1 VTRLELD
8 IGDVVLR
15 GLPSSYGV
23 TFGGLLEER
32 LGALARG
39 EAPDPVRQD
48 LDGEHALADEVAHR
62 VWAEVRRS
70 AGGAWGERP

>member
-1 VTRLELD
+1 MTRLELD

-15 GLPSSYGV
+15 GLPASYGA

-39 EAPDPVRQD
+39 DAQEPGRQD
-48 LDGEHALADEVAHR
+48 LGDEQALVDQVAHQ

-70 AGGAWGERP
+70 AGGAWSERP